1 MVGYTCDCCRANFV
15 NYDSSG
21 IEEMDGSASELT
33 MIVTSSEPS
42 GSQRYLTFLRKGFRS
57 RRGIKLPKQHRRV
70 P

>member
-21 IEEMDGSASELT
+21 IEEMDGSARDLT

-42 GSQRYLTFLRKGFRS
+42 GLHRYNLLTVSRKRLQRPT
-57 RRGIKLPKQHRRV
+57 RRNNDV
-70 P
+70 AF